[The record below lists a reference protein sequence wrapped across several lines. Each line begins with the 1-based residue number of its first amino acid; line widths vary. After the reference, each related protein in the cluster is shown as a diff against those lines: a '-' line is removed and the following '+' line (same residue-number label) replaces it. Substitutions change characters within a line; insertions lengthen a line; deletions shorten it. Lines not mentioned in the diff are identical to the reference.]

1 MSRLLPFVLPLLA
14 SAAMG
19 ADIVIE
25 RPPTGD
31 GRLIPSSWVDPEGS
45 DSDIFS
51 YDSFICP
58 ADATITE
65 VHWRGGYVYN
75 AMWGRAF
82 DFRFTFYE
90 TNMTGYEPL
99 CGNPVLDEKIYIDDM
114 WVGSNAHE
122 TYAGTFNGVPMY
134 DYWYVLKRPFH
145 AAAGVKYWLKIEG
158 SQPVV
163 PDWAIAMGTGGDG
176 GYFRFVAGAHMFQH
190 VSGDIAVTMLGTMAQ
205 CYPDFTADGQ
215 LDLFDFLAYVNA
227 FNAGDLQA
235 DCDNNGALD
244 LFDFLCFVNAFNAG
258 C

>member
-1 MSRLLPFVLPLLA
+1 MTRFLTTLLLFLAAAAA
-14 SAAMG
+14 SA
-19 ADIVIE
+19 DTVIE

-31 GRLIPSSWVDPEGS
+31 GRLIASAWVDPDGS
-45 DSDIFS
+45 DGDIFS

-65 VHWRGGYVYN
+65 IHWRGGYIYN

-99 CGNPVLDEKIYIDDM
+99 CGNPVIDESIYIDDM

-122 TYAGTFNGVPMY
+122 TDAGTFGGVPMY

-145 AAAGVKYWLKIEG
+145 AAAGVKYWLKIEA

-163 PDWAIAMGTGGDG
+163 SDWGIAAGTGGDG
-176 GYFRFVAGAHMFQH
+176 GYIRFIDAMFQH
-190 VSGDIAVTMLGTMAQ
+190 MSGDIAVTMLGTMAQ
-205 CYPDFTADGQ
+205 CYPDFTLDGQ
-215 LDLFDFLAYVNA
+215 LDLFDFLAYVNT
-227 FNAGDLQA
+227 FNAGDPQA
-235 DCDNNGALD
+235 DCDGDGSLD
-244 LFDFLCFVNAFNAG
+244 LFDFLCFVNAYNAG